1 MSILFPNGPAQYADD
16 LTRTN
21 DDGLPLYSEP
31 KAPLLG
37 TERPTALPAPKP
49 AAQHHAE
56 QMPPTSYVI
65 APAPA
70 QVVNVAAPAPAPIVN
85 VTNVQRAS
93 FRRTAHVFHLLLTLL
108 TGGLWLIV
116 YLPLVISRHG
126 QNRKNGY

>member
-1 MSILFPNGPAQYADD
+1 MSTFFPNGSAQHADD
-16 LTRTN
+16 AGRQASGQMPPTSRVA
-21 DDGLPLYSEP
+21 
-31 KAPLLG
+31 APA
-37 TERPTALPAPKP
+37 PTALPAPKP

-56 QMPPTSYVI
+56 QMPPASYA